1 MKSFVFRILDFS
13 AVGVWLASTVKAIG
27 GEDFTGFTF
36 ISGLMTLAGII
47 HIVVVRTYL
56 PFLKDRREAESHI
69 LDMEEQK
76 LINRKHELDIDDEMN
91 EITVY
96 YDEKDK

>member
-13 AVGVWLASTVKAIG
+13 AVGVWLASTVKAISG
-27 GEDFTGFTF
+27 DEFTGFTF
-36 ISGLMTLAGII
+36 ISGLMTLAGVI
-47 HIVVVRTYL
+47 HIVIVRIYL
-56 PFLKDRREAESHI
+56 PMKKDRREAESHI

-76 LINRKHELDIDDEMN
+76 LINKKHELEIDDEIN

-96 YDEKDK
+96 YEKDK

>member
-13 AVGVWLASTVKAIG
+13 AVGVWLASTVKAIN
-27 GEDFTGFTF
+27 GEEFTGFTF
-36 ISGLMTLAGII
+36 ISALMTLAGVV
-47 HIVVVRTYL
+47 HIVIVRIYL
-56 PFLKDRREAESHI
+56 PMKKDRREAESHI

-76 LINRKHELDIDDEMN
+76 LINKKHELDIDDEIN

-96 YDEKDK
+96 YEKDK

>member
-13 AVGVWLASTVKAIG
+13 AVGVWVTSTVKAISG
-27 GEDFTGFTF
+27 DEFTGFTF
-36 ISGLMTLAGII
+36 ISGLMTLAGVM
-47 HIVVVRTYL
+47 HIVIVRIYL
-56 PFLKDRREAESHI
+56 PMKKDRREAESHI

-76 LINRKHELDIDDEMN
+76 LINKKHEIDIDDEIN

>member
-13 AVGVWLASTVKAIG
+13 AVGVWVTSTVKALSG
-27 GEDFTGFTF
+27 QEFTGFTF
-36 ISGLMTLAGII
+36 VSVVMTIAGVIQ
-47 HIVVVRTYL
+47 IVVVRTYL
-56 PFLKDRREAESHI
+56 PILKDRREAESHI

-76 LINRKHELDIDDEMN
+76 LINKKHEIDIDDEIN

>member
-1 MKSFVFRILDFS
+1 MKSIVFRVLDVS
-13 AVGVWLASTVKAIG
+13 AVGVWIASTAKAIS

-47 HIVVVRTYL
+47 HIAIVRIYI
-56 PFLKDRREAESHI
+56 PIKKDKRESELHKENLRSQI
-69 LDMEEQK
+69 LLNK
-76 LINRKHELDIDDEMN
+76 KHELDIEDEMN

>member
-1 MKSFVFRILDFS
+1 MKSIVFRVLDVS
-13 AVGVWLASTVKAIG
+13 AVGVWIASTAKAIS

-47 HIVVVRTYL
+47 HIAIVRIYIPIKKDKRESEL
-56 PFLKDRREAESHI
+56 HKENLKSQI
-69 LDMEEQK
+69 L
-76 LINRKHELDIDDEMN
+76 LNRKHELDIEDEIN